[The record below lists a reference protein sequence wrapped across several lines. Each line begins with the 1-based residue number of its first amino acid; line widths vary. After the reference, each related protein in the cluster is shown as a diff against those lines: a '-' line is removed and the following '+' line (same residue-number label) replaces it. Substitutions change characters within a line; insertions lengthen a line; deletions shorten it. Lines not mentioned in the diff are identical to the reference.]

1 MSIMKVTLIG
11 LETYLSHEDKSLFD
25 NMNLPE
31 GINKEDVVNN
41 ILLSGGEFEPVYS
54 EPFFLRS
61 AIGSW
66 SNKHYRTFE
75 KWLNALNL
83 EYNPI
88 ENYDRKEAWTD
99 TTDNDTSTSGRTD
112 SGNTRTFNNQDK
124 RTLDTEN
131 KRTLDTED
139 KETRDI
145 EDKTTFDKTTTT
157 EHEVSAFD
165 SSTYQASS
173 KDTVDEDGDITVD
186 GTGTDTFTHSGTDTM
201 NNSGT
206 DIVDYSGTI
215 KDEYGEG
222 FSSTGTND
230 TEFKHSGRMHGNIGV
245 TTSQQMLQSELDL
258 ARFNLVQEITDLF
271 VLEFCVMVYD

>member
-11 LETYLSHEDKSLFD
+11 LETYLSHENKSLFD
-25 NMNLPE
+25 NMNLPA

-88 ENYDRKEAWTD
+88 ENYDRQEAWTD
-99 TTDNDTSTSGRTD
+99 TTDNDTTTQGHTD

-124 RTLDTEN
+124 RTIDTKDEQ
-131 KRTLDTED
+131 
-139 KETRDI
+139 TRDI
-145 EDKTTFDKTTTT
+145 EDKTIFDKTTTT

-173 KDTVDEDGDITVD
+173 KDTVDEDGDITVE
-186 GTGTDTFTHSGTDTM
+186 GTGTDTMEHSGTDT
-201 NNSGT
+201 
-206 DIVDYSGTI
+206 VDYSGTV
-215 KDEYGEG
+215 KDEYGEC
-222 FSSTGTND
+222 FSSSGTND
-230 TEFKHSGRMHGNIGV
+230 TLFSHRGRVHGNIGV

-271 VLEFCVMVYD
+271 VLEFCIMVYE